1 VRVGEVVRH
10 GPSMT
15 LLVLGGSGPVAP
27 SVPTQPFRQDGI
39 GRLILGRASTESWHP
54 SNKSR

>member
-1 VRVGEVVRH
+1 VGGVVRH

-54 SNKSR
+54 SN